1 MDPNDDQGQNGQNP
15 ADPMGGGQDTQVPSD
30 GGQGQP
36 QAPGGDMPS
45 PGTDTP
51 VEPGAEVPPPP
62 PAAGEPEE
70 PVAGGDP
77 TAA

>member
-1 MDPNDDQGQNGQNP
+1 MDPNDDQGQNSQNP
-15 ADPMGGGQDTQVPSD
+15 ADPMGGGQDTGMPSD
-30 GGQGQP
+30 GGQDQT
-36 QAPGGDMPS
+36 QTPGGDMPS

-51 VEPGAEVPPPP
+51 AEPGAEVPPTP
-62 PAAGEPEE
+62 PAEGEPDE